1 MSTPARTHTLD
12 VTTPGERLD
21 KVIAAQLSDL
31 SRAYIQRL
39 IKDGQATVNEH
50 PAKPSYRVEAGDVI
64 TVHVPAETPPQ
75 VSPEHIPLDILFED
89 DVLLAVNKPAGMV
102 VHPAYGHHSGTL
114 VNALL
119 AHCPQTVNVG
129 GADRAGIVHRL
140 DKDTSGVLLI
150 AKDEPTHA
158 ALQRQFKRRR
168 IKKTY
173 LALVEGHPSPRQG
186 LIDAPMGR
194 DKQQRKKMSVVR
206 GGREAR
212 TTYRVVELFD
222 QHSLL
227 ELEPETG
234 RTHQIRVHLAWLGH
248 PVVGDAVYGYR
259 KQRLLQQRHF
269 LHAHRLELTHPASG
283 SPLCLS
289 APLPDDLL
297 ALLQRLRR

>member
-1 MSTPARTHTLD
+1 MSTPAHTHTLH
-12 VTTPGERLD
+12 VTDAGERLD
-21 KVIAAQLSDL
+21 KTIAAQLPDL
-31 SRAYIQRL
+31 SRAFIQRL

-50 PAKPSYRVEAGDVI
+50 PAKPSHRVETGDVI
-64 TVHVPAETPPQ
+64 TVRVPAETPPQ

-119 AHCPQTVNVG
+119 AHCPQTANVG

-150 AKDEPTHA
+150 AKDEPTHI
-158 ALQRQFKRRR
+158 ALQRQFKRRWV
-168 IKKTY
+168 KKTY

-212 TTYRVVELFD
+212 TAYRVVELFD

-259 KQRLLQQRHF
+259 KQRLLQRRHF
-269 LHAHRLELTHPASG
+269 LHAHRLELTHPVSG
-283 SPLCLS
+283 LSLSLS
-289 APLPDDLL
+289 APLPDDLSD
-297 ALLQRLRR
+297 LLQRLRR